1 MNQRAGGP
9 PTRRP
14 VSFAPGDAQ
23 IAHNEED
30 GMEDP
35 RVTLAEGVYY
45 ITYSTYSRPPCSI
58 AKKIKKLSKNLVD
71 PSYT

>member
-1 MNQRAGGP
+1 
-9 PTRRP
+9 
-14 VSFAPGDAQ
+14 
-23 IAHNEED
+23 
-30 GMEDP
+30 MEDP

-45 ITYSTYSRPPCSI
+45 ITYSTYSRPPCST